1 MARLFVPRVLSAN
14 ATDSPGMK
22 KAGRMARM
30 FVRLRKVTRNDQIIL
45 SLMAVVAGAVV
56 AYGSIGF
63 RWLVGVVQHLFYS
76 DPLEQLL
83 SVVILLPWW
92 QILLAPAVGG
102 LVIGLFLK
110 FIMPGGRPL
119 GVAHVIES
127 GALNGGRMSLNQAL
141 GAAFVSAASIG
152 VGGSAGREGPMVHFG
167 AALASWIARRFHLTP
182 SITLTLLG
190 CGVASGVAASFNAP
204 IAGVFFAL
212 EVVIG
217 HYALHAFSPI
227 VIASVVGTIVSRA
240 HLGDTPAFQIIQH
253 VPVHLTEYPAF
264 FLLGLCCAVIAWL
277 LVSTIA
283 LTDKGFS
290 RSPLPVWLRPAFGG
304 LMVGAIALYY
314 PHVLG
319 VGYQATDMAL
329 SGTFGL
335 WMLLALLVAK
345 TLATALTIG
354 SGFGGGVFSP
364 ALFVGAMTGG
374 AFGVVA
380 GSVFPDQASGI
391 GLYAMVGMGA
401 VAAPVLGAPISTIL
415 IVFELTGDYSMTI
428 AAMIAVSVASVTMLQ
443 VFGGK
448 SFFNWQLDQR
458 GLDLGGGRARQ
469 VLAARHAEDVMADDF
484 LTIPEHTTMD
494 RIRQTL
500 RDSVDDHIFVVD
512 HEDHLIGSMSFT
524 DIKDV
529 AFEAG
534 LDHLINARDA
544 SRPNPVHVAR
554 HESLE
559 KVLALMDSSGLLY
572 IPVVDNLDNMRVVG
586 LVHHR
591 RVLTEYNKALLDMH
605 AEEHGE
611 KPGR

>member
-1 MARLFVPRVLSAN
+1 MKLTGRPARLL
-14 ATDSPGMK
+14 
-22 KAGRMARM
+22 
-30 FVRLRKVTRNDQIIL
+30 VRLRKLTRNDQIIL
-45 SLMAVVAGAVV
+45 SLLAVVAGAAV
-56 AYGSIGF
+56 AYGSLGF
-63 RWLVGVVQHLFYS
+63 RWLIGVVQHLFFS
-76 DPLEQLL
+76 DPQEELL
-83 SVVILLPWW
+83 SIAILLPWW

-110 FIMPGGRPL
+110 YIMPGGRPL
-119 GVAHVIES
+119 GVAHVIEV
-127 GALNGGRMSLNQAL
+127 GALRGGRMSLNQAL

-167 AALASWIARRFHLTP
+167 AALSSYIARRFHLTP

-227 VIASVVGTIVSRA
+227 VIASVVCTIVSRA
-240 HLGDTPAFQIIQH
+240 HLGDTPAFVVLQH
-253 VPVHLTEYPAF
+253 APVNIAEYPAF
-264 FLLGLCCAVIAWL
+264 ILLGFSCAIIAIL
-277 LVSTIA
+277 FLRAIVLA
-283 LTDKGFS
+283 DEGFS
-290 RSPLPVWLRPAFGG
+290 RSPLPVWLRPAVGG
-304 LMVGAIALYY
+304 LMVGAIALYF

-329 SGTFGL
+329 NGTFGL
-335 WMLLALLVAK
+335 WMLLGLVVAK
-345 TLATALTIG
+345 TVATSLTIG
-354 SGFGGGVFSP
+354 AGFGGGVFSP

-374 AFGVVA
+374 AFGIIA
-380 GSVFPDQASGI
+380 GSVFPDLSSGV

-428 AAMIAVSVASVTMLQ
+428 AAMIAVSVASVTTQQ

-448 SFFNWQLDQR
+448 SFFNWQLDKR

-484 LTIPEHTTMD
+484 HIVGEHITMD
-494 RIRQTL
+494 LIRQTL
-500 RDSVDDHIFVVD
+500 RDSTDDHIFVVD
-512 HEDHLIGSMSFT
+512 GNNRLTGSLSFT
-524 DIKDV
+524 DIKDI
-529 AFEAG
+529 AFESG

-544 SRPNPVHVAR
+544 ARPHPVYVDR
-554 HESLE
+554 QESLE
-559 KVLALMDSSGLLY
+559 KVLNIMDASGLLY
-572 IPVVDNLDNMRVVG
+572 VPVVDTIENMRVVG

-611 KPGR
+611 K

>member
-1 MARLFVPRVLSAN
+1 MKRTGRLARLL
-14 ATDSPGMK
+14 
-22 KAGRMARM
+22 
-30 FVRLRKVTRNDQIIL
+30 VRLRRLTRNDQIVL
-45 SLMAVVAGAVV
+45 SLLAVVAGAVV
-56 AYGSIGF
+56 AYGSLGF
-63 RWLVGVVQHLFYS
+63 RWLVGAVQYVFFS
-76 DPLEQLL
+76 DPQEYLL
-83 SVVILLPWW
+83 SIAILLPWW

-102 LVIGLFLK
+102 LLIGLFLK

-119 GVAHVIES
+119 GVAHVIEV
-127 GALNGGRMSLNQAL
+127 GALRGGRMSLNQAL

-152 VGGSAGREGPMVHFG
+152 VGGSVGREGPLVHFG
-167 AALASWIARRFHLTP
+167 AALSSYIAKRFHLTP

-240 HLGDTPAFQIIQH
+240 HLGDTPAFIVLQH
-253 VPVHLTEYPAF
+253 APVHISEYPAF
-264 FLLGLCCAVIAWL
+264 FLLGLSCAVVAIML
-277 LVSTIA
+277 LRAIA
-283 LTDKGFS
+283 LADQGFS
-290 RSPLPVWLRPAFGG
+290 RTPLPTWLRPAVGG

-329 SGTFGL
+329 NGTFGL
-335 WMLLALLVAK
+335 WLLLALLVAK
-345 TLATALTIG
+345 ILATALTLG

-374 AFGVVA
+374 AFGIIA
-380 GSVFPDQASGI
+380 GSVFPDLSSGV

-428 AAMIAVSVASVTMLQ
+428 AAMIAVSVASVTMQQ
-443 VFGGK
+443 VFAGK
-448 SFFNWQLDQR
+448 SFFAWQLDKR

-469 VLAARHAEDVMADDF
+469 VLAARHAEDVMADDYHIVTEDF
-484 LTIPEHTTMD
+484 TMD

-500 RDSVDDHIFVVD
+500 RDSVDDHLFVVD
-512 HEDHLIGSMSFT
+512 DAERLIGSMSFT
-524 DIKDV
+524 DIKDI
-529 AFEAG
+529 AFESG
-534 LDHLINARDA
+534 LDDLVNARDA
-544 SRPNPVHVAR
+544 ARPNPVFVDR
-554 HESLE
+554 MESLE

-572 IPVVDNLDNMRVVG
+572 IPVVDNLENMRVVG

-591 RVLTEYNKALLDMH
+591 RVLSEYNKALLDMH

-611 KPGR
+611 K

>member
-1 MARLFVPRVLSAN
+1 MKRTGRPARLL
-14 ATDSPGMK
+14 
-22 KAGRMARM
+22 
-30 FVRLRKVTRNDQIIL
+30 VRLRKLTRNDQIIL
-45 SLMAVVAGAVV
+45 SLLAVVAGAVV
-56 AYGSIGF
+56 AYGSLAF
-63 RWLVGVVQHLFYS
+63 RWLIGVVQHGFLS
-76 DPLEQLL
+76 DPQEYLL
-83 SVVILLPWW
+83 SIAILLPWW
-92 QILLAPAVGG
+92 QILLAPAAGG
-102 LVIGLFLK
+102 LLIGLFLK
-110 FIMPGGRPL
+110 YIMPGGRPL
-119 GVAHVIES
+119 GVAHVIEV
-127 GALNGGRMSLNQAL
+127 GALHGGRMSLNQAL

-167 AALASWIARRFHLTP
+167 AALSSYIARRFHLTP

-240 HLGDTPAFQIIQH
+240 HLGDTPAFVVLQH
-253 VPVHLTEYPAF
+253 APVNIAEYPAF
-264 FLLGLCCAVIAWL
+264 FLLGLSCAVIA
-277 LVSTIA
+277 TIFLRA
-283 LTDKGFS
+283 IMLADEGFS
-290 RSPLPVWLRPAFGG
+290 RSPLPVWLRPAVGG
-304 LMVGAIALYY
+304 LMVGAIALWF

-329 SGTFGL
+329 NGTFGL
-335 WMLLALLVAK
+335 WMLLGLVVAK
-345 TLATALTIG
+345 TIATSLTIG
-354 SGFGGGVFSP
+354 AGFGGGVFSP

-374 AFGVVA
+374 AFGIIA
-380 GSVFPDQASGI
+380 GSVFPDLSSGV

-428 AAMIAVSVASVTMLQ
+428 AAMIAVSVASVTTQQ

-448 SFFNWQLDQR
+448 SFFNWQLDKR

-484 LTIPEHTTMD
+484 HTVPQTFTMD

-500 RDSVDDHIFVVD
+500 RDSTDDHIFVVD
-512 HEDHLIGSMSFT
+512 DDERLTGSLSFT
-524 DIKDV
+524 DIKDI
-529 AFEAG
+529 AFESG

-544 SRPNPVHVAR
+544 ARPHPTFVDR
-554 HESLE
+554 QESLE
-559 KVLALMDSSGLLY
+559 KVLSIMDGSGLLY
-572 IPVVDNLDNMRVVG
+572 VPVVDTVENMRVVG

-591 RVLTEYNKALLDMH
+591 RVLSEYNKALLDMH

-611 KPGR
+611 K

>member
-1 MARLFVPRVLSAN
+1 MKPPTRPARLL
-14 ATDSPGMK
+14 
-22 KAGRMARM
+22 
-30 FVRLRKVTRNDQIIL
+30 VRLRKLTRNDQIIL
-45 SLMAVVAGAVV
+45 SLLAVVAGAVV
-56 AYGSIGF
+56 AYGSLGF
-63 RWLVGVVQHLFYS
+63 RWLIGVVQHGFFS
-76 DPLEQLL
+76 DPQEYLL
-83 SVVILLPWW
+83 SIAILLPWW
-92 QILLAPAVGG
+92 QILLAPAAGG
-102 LVIGLFLK
+102 LLIGLFLK
-110 FIMPGGRPL
+110 YIMPGGRPL
-119 GVAHVIES
+119 GVAHVIEV
-127 GALNGGRMSLNQAL
+127 GALHGGRMSLNQAL
-141 GAAFVSAASIG
+141 GAAFVSAVSIG
-152 VGGSAGREGPMVHFG
+152 AGGSAGREGPMVHFG
-167 AALASWIARRFHLTP
+167 AALSSYIAKRFHLTP

-240 HLGDTPAFQIIQH
+240 HLGDTPAFVVIQH
-253 VPVHLTEYPAF
+253 APVNIAEYPAF
-264 FLLGLCCAVIAWL
+264 FLLGLSCAVIA
-277 LVSTIA
+277 TIMLRA
-283 LTDKGFS
+283 IMLTDEGFS
-290 RSPLPVWLRPAFGG
+290 RSPIPVWLRPAVGG
-304 LMVGAIALYY
+304 LMVGAIALWF

-329 SGTFGL
+329 NGTFGL
-335 WMLLALLVAK
+335 WILLGLIVAK
-345 TLATALTIG
+345 TIATSLTIG
-354 SGFGGGVFSP
+354 AGFGGGVFSP

-374 AFGVVA
+374 AFGVIA
-380 GSVFPDQASGI
+380 GSVFPDLSSGV

-428 AAMIAVSVASVTMLQ
+428 AAMIAVSVASVTTQQ

-448 SFFNWQLDQR
+448 SFFDWQLDKR

-484 LTIPEHTTMD
+484 HIVPEHTTMD

-500 RDSVDDHIFVVD
+500 RDSTDDHIFVVD
-512 HEDHLIGSMSFT
+512 DNERLTGSLSFT
-524 DIKDV
+524 DIKDI
-529 AFEAG
+529 AFETG
-534 LDHLINARDA
+534 LDHLVNARDA
-544 SRPNPVHVAR
+544 ARPNPTFVDR
-554 HESLE
+554 TESLE
-559 KVLALMDSSGLLY
+559 KVLSIMDGSGLLY
-572 IPVVDNLDNMRVVG
+572 IPVVDTLENMRVVG

-611 KPGR
+611 K